1 MDYIEQVE
9 NTRWAI
15 AVMTAYYAE
24 EGTALASQVAS
35 EYVNEPN
42 GVERLIDGFIHL
54 SARML
59 LTFEA
64 AGVPAMRRSKRSQSS
79 STPRRATTASTRL
92 PGSSLAGVLQSD
104 RQGGD
109 AQSQLA
115 VQVQGVAGV
124 KPDALPD
131 RMVGIQID
139 IYEAACQLY
148 GHVTR
153 ECVHGGG

>member
-64 AGVPAMRRSKRSQSS
+64 AGVPRNEALQAVAEQLN
-79 STPRRATTASTRL
+79 TETRDDGL
-92 PGSSLAGVLQSD
+92 D
-104 RQGGD
+104 
-109 AQSQLA
+109 
-115 VQVQGVAGV
+115 
-124 KPDALPD
+124 
-131 RMVGIQID
+131 
-139 IYEAACQLY
+139 
-148 GHVTR
+148 
-153 ECVHGGG
+153 